1 MKIAFFEVEQ
11 KEIEFFRKEL
21 QGNELYF
28 FEESLTK
35 ENLEKFQFLKE
46 IEVLSVFIYSKI
58 SKEVIDFF
66 PNLKLI
72 TTRSTGV
79 DHIDLEYAK
88 IKNISVLNVP
98 SYGEN
103 TVAEHTFALILALSR
118 NIQKAYLKTINQ
130 NFDIHGL
137 EGFDLN
143 GKTLGVIG
151 TGKIGIHVIKIA
163 KGFGMDVIAYDKFE
177 NSLAKELLNFR
188 YVDLDYLLSNSD
200 IVTIHL
206 PLLPETYHLIN
217 LENIKKFKRGAL
229 LINTARGAIVDTDAI
244 LYGLEN
250 KILAG
255 VGLDVIEG
263 EEYLKEEKEILK
275 DVKRFKENLQLIKDH
290 ILIHHENV
298 IFTPHIAFYS
308 KEAEKRIMEK
318 TIENIKKLFIKE

>member
-1 MKIAFFEVEQ
+1 MKIAFFDIEQ
-11 KEIEFFRKEL
+11 KEIEFFKKEL
-21 QGNELYF
+21 QGQEIYF
-28 FEESLTK
+28 FEESINET
-35 ENLEKFQFLKE
+35 NLEKFSFIRDLD
-46 IEVLSVFIYSKI
+46 IISVFIYSKLN
-58 SKEVIDFF
+58 KKVIDFF
-66 PNLKLI
+66 ENLKLI
-72 TTRSTGV
+72 TTRSTGI

-88 IKNISVLNVP
+88 SKNISVLNVP

-118 NIQKAYLKTINQ
+118 NIQKAYIRTINQ
-130 NFDIHGL
+130 NFDIQGL

-163 KGFGMDVIAYDKFE
+163 KGFGMDVIAYDKVE

-188 YVDLDYLLSNSD
+188 YVELDYLLSNSD
-200 IVTIHL
+200 IVTIHI
-206 PLLPETYHLIN
+206 PLMPETYHLIN
-217 LENIKKFKRGAL
+217 LENIKKFKRGSL

-263 EEYLKEEKEILK
+263 EEYLREEKEIIK
-275 DVKRFKENLQLIKDH
+275 DPKKFKENLQLIKDH

-318 TIENIKKLFIKE
+318 TKDNIKLFIKE

>member
-1 MKIAFFEVEQ
+1 MKIAFFDIEQ
-11 KEIEFFRKEL
+11 KEIEFFKKEL
-21 QGNELYF
+21 QGQEIYF
-28 FEESLTK
+28 FEESINET
-35 ENLEKFQFLKE
+35 NLEKFSFIRDLD
-46 IEVLSVFIYSKI
+46 IISVFIYSKLN
-58 SKEVIDFF
+58 KKVIDFF
-66 PNLKLI
+66 ENLKLI
-72 TTRSTGV
+72 TTRSTGM

-88 IKNISVLNVP
+88 SKNISVLNVP

-103 TVAEHTFALILALSR
+103 TVAEHTFALILTLSR
-118 NIQKAYLKTINQ
+118 NIQKAYIRTINQ

-163 KGFGMDVIAYDKFE
+163 KGFGMDVIAYDKVE

-188 YVDLDYLLSNSD
+188 YVELDYLLSNSD
-200 IVTIHL
+200 IVTIHI
-206 PLLPETYHLIN
+206 PLMPETYHLIN
-217 LENIKKFKRGAL
+217 LENIKKFKRGSL

-263 EEYLKEEKEILK
+263 EEYLREEKEIIK
-275 DVKRFKENLQLIKDH
+275 DPKKFKENLQLIKDH

-318 TIENIKKLFIKE
+318 TKDNIKLFIKE